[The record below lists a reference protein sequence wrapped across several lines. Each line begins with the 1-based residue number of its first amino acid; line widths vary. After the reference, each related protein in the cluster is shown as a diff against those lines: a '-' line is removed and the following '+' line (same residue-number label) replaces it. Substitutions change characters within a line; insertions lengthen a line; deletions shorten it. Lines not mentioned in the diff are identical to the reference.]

1 MKKEGYVLA
10 TLLESNGS
18 VDIPDDIG
26 RTALIYAAK
35 KGWNNIVWFF
45 FGVRGVTPPS
55 IFMSSFTH
63 NVWSLLNL

>member
-10 TLLESNGS
+10 TLLESNAS
-18 VDIPDDIG
+18 IDIQDDIG

-45 FGVRGVTPPS
+45 
-55 IFMSSFTH
+55 
-63 NVWSLLNL
+63 LA